1 MRKMFANIREVHGL
15 RICSRIFDDSKKD
28 CELKKM
34 EKISKIKTTTRHQVH
49 NKIYDPTERHW
60 AENYSHSPAK
70 SMNNKTK
77 LHWAEN

>member
-34 EKISKIKTTTRHQVH
+34 EKISKISLRKYK
-49 NKIYDPTERHW
+49 NKKKKMK
-60 AENYSHSPAK
+60 N
-70 SMNNKTK
+70 
-77 LHWAEN
+77 